1 MPNKC
6 IGLENMCLVLALEDL
21 MHDDRLFI
29 QPQYVTFCV
38 NKTLS
43 NSLKTTKNVC
53 HHQKCLSLSKMSVI
67 VQKLSVTTNNVCHYQ
82 KCLSSAKNVCHY
94 QKCLSPQ
101 KMSVTIKMFVT
112 TKNVCHNKKRSVTI
126 KKICDHKKNY
136 ITLEISKSQDN

>member
-43 NSLKTTKNVC
+43 NSLKTTKIVC
-53 HHQKCLSLSKMSVI
+53 HHQKCLSSPKMSV
-67 VQKLSVTTNNVCHYQ
+67 TT
-82 KCLSSAKNVCHY
+82 KNVCHY
-94 QKCLSPQ
+94 QKCLSLPN
-101 KMSVTIKMFVT
+101 MSVT
-112 TKNVCHNKKRSVTI
+112 TKHVCHHKKCLSPPKCLSPSKMSVTI
-126 KKICDHKKNY
+126 KKICDHKKTY

>member
-29 QPQYVTFCV
+29 QPQYVKFCV

-43 NSLKTTKNVC
+43 NSLKTTKKCLSPPKMSVTIKNVC
-53 HHQKCLSLSKMSVI
+53 NCQKCLSPPKMSVTIKNVCHRQKMSVTTKNVWHHQKCLSQSKM
-67 VQKLSVTTNNVCHYQ
+67 
-82 KCLSSAKNVCHY
+82 
-94 QKCLSPQ
+94 
-101 KMSVTIKMFVT
+101 
-112 TKNVCHNKKRSVTI
+112 SVTI
-126 KKICDHKKNY
+126 KKICDHKKTY